1 VPIVR
6 AATTGDLDAVVSL
19 WDRAAGPTRH
29 AGRHDEATRLLARD
43 PDALLVAVDGN
54 TLVGTVIVGWD
65 GWRAHLY
72 RLAVAPE
79 ARRRG
84 IARAL
89 VDAAGRRATDLG
101 APRVDAM
108 VHAGNDAAIGFWR
121 AAGFSVEGD
130 DRRWSLVPG
139 DGDSRASTSAAGR

>member
-1 VPIVR
+1 MPIVR
-6 AATTGDLDAVVSL
+6 AATTGDLDAVVAL

-29 AGRHDEATRLLARD
+29 AGRHDEAGRLLARD
-43 PDALLVAVDGN
+43 PGALLVAVDDE
-54 TLVGTVIVGWD
+54 TIVGTLIVGWD

-84 IARAL
+84 VARRL

-101 APRVDAM
+101 AVRVDAM
-108 VHAGNDAAIGFWR
+108 VHAGNDGAIGFWR

-130 DRRWSLVPG
+130 DRRWSLGPG
-139 DGDSRASTSAAGR
+139 AAAPPSTSAANR